1 MSMPDLDDKILDSSW
16 CHYGMRLVVLG
27 KGTSCVLCKGGMWIV
42 GRGWTVAAIL
52 QGQPWIILPLP
63 ACTYCYSH
71 LRQSLRHIGLG
82 WSPWL
87 HWLTACK
94 GGDILGLW
102 KAGTKKVKQLPVLC
116 NLTLKTTCKK
126 FWLFCW
132 MDLTATEWKIPH
144 STSRGDP
151 LPRHPTPSATP
162 GKMSS
167 AKPQSPEL

>member
-1 MSMPDLDDKILDSSW
+1 
-16 CHYGMRLVVLG
+16 MRLVVLG

-71 LRQSLRHIGLG
+71 LRQSFCHIGLG

-94 GGDILGLW
+94 EVIFWDFGRQAPRRSSSFQFSAIWHWRQHVRSSGYFAEWIWLQLNEKSHTAVIFDRQ
-102 KAGTKKVKQLPVLC
+102 VKDKINSMIYLNSIYTHP
-116 NLTLKTTCKK
+116 LKISNII
-126 FWLFCW
+126 W
-132 MDLTATEWKIPH
+132 
-144 STSRGDP
+144 
-151 LPRHPTPSATP
+151 
-162 GKMSS
+162 
-167 AKPQSPEL
+167 